1 MHSKTCPYC
10 GTSYNGEANHCGDP
24 PCRQKEYRKN
34 LRLRLDTARAATR
47 ARVATYTARLNTKQY
62 SALQWMADVLM
73 AEESADREK
82 GHTQVEAVLDLLDEL
97 SCKHHK
103 ISYLTNYAELLLR
116 RAIEAETRAKEQAA
130 LDKKRIEELEQEILL
145 YQQMERHIHGLAE
158 QQLALQPD
166 QEPSKTP
173 DPLKAAANI
182 R

>member
-1 MHSKTCPYC
+1 MDRTASDST
-10 GTSYNGEANHCGDP
+10 AHCGKP
-24 PCRQKEYRKN
+24 ACRQKEYRKN
-34 LRLRLDTARAATR
+34 QRTKLETARAETL
-47 ARVATYTARLNTKQY
+47 ARVARYMPRLNAKQRL
-62 SALQWMADVLM
+62 ALQQMADVLM
-73 AEESADREK
+73 GEESADREK

-103 ISYLTNYAELLLR
+103 ISYLTSYAETLLR
-116 RAIEAETRAKEQAA
+116 RAIEAETHAREQAA

-145 YQQMERHIHGLAE
+145 YQQIERHIHGLAE